1 MGCPPLEG
9 RSLPARPL
17 PLPCSSKRSLC
28 VPVYFDASV
37 SLSTIGLEVGFLDT
51 EGLDASF
58 LDVEGL
64 EVDAF
69 LLANGLEESF

>member
-1 MGCPPLEG
+1 MGAS
-9 RSLPARPL
+9 RPARPL
-17 PLPCSSKRSLC
+17 PLPCSSKRNLW

-37 SLSTIGLEVGFLDT
+37 SLLKI
-51 EGLDASF
+51 GLDAGF

-64 EVDAF
+64 DVDAF

>member
-1 MGCPPLEG
+1 M
-9 RSLPARPL
+9 
-17 PLPCSSKRSLC
+17 
-28 VPVYFDASV
+28 YFDASV
-37 SLSTIGLEVGFLDT
+37 SLSTIGLEAGFLDT